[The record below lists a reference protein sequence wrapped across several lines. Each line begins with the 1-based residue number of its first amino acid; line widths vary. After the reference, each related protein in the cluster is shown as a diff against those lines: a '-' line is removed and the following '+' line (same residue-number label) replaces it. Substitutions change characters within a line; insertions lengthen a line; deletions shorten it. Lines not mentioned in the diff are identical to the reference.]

1 MQNFNGASTYAPSTY
16 AQSTLAASTV
26 MPGMSYQ
33 PVRNTTTQSWQEGHC
48 MQWRP
53 TLAGLN
59 CAVCTEKAD
68 EGLFKCADCPL
79 QSHTRCLAQICLPC
93 QAAFYPEQV
102 RMTFARFFASLFYNY
117 RRFMVLADP
126 TQKKLGLREKFNV
139 DAWIRSLPP
148 DHADYMT
155 MMKETQAFDEF
166 IHERESKTLT
176 QSDSIALFDAIM
188 AAKKARTKGV
198 RSSIAISLSGRN
210 PFAGRSHSGGV
221 PAEYL
226 SDTSTHI
233 WKVISTPQT
242 AEKADLSAAAKGREY
257 RGIISRTP
265 AKLEDDLFLPAPPV
279 PPLPAPA
286 KTSLRHRMNGL
297 SMHAPGGM
305 GLSSLP

>member
-1 MQNFNGASTYAPSTY
+1 
-16 AQSTLAASTV
+16 
-26 MPGMSYQ
+26 
-33 PVRNTTTQSWQEGHC
+33 
-48 MQWRP
+48 
-53 TLAGLN
+53 
-59 CAVCTEKAD
+59 
-68 EGLFKCADCPL
+68 
-79 QSHTRCLAQICLPC
+79 
-93 QAAFYPEQV
+93 
-102 RMTFARFFASLFYNY
+102 MTFARFFASLFYNY

-279 PPLPAPA
+279 PGIRLARGHSGACHSGHTPISVEYLIVFHKCAIAPSMSRPSSRKPNRSPYVMQA
-286 KTSLRHRMNGL
+286 MTSK
-297 SMHAPGGM
+297 A
-305 GLSSLP
+305 